1 MREPNWDEMRA
12 ELGALKSK
20 ELKATAKSV
29 GVTSAGKREN
39 VIDYIIRARKA
50 RYDRTN
56 GRR

>member
-12 ELGALKSK
+12 ELSALKIK
-20 ELKATAKSV
+20 ELKATAKSA

-50 RYDRTN
+50 HYDHRE
-56 GRR
+56 GR

>member
-1 MREPNWDEMRA
+1 MRKPNWDEMRA

-50 RYDRTN
+50 RYDRTK
-56 GRR
+56 GR

>member
-12 ELGALKSK
+12 ELSALKSK

-39 VIDYIIRARKA
+39 VIDYIIRARKV
-50 RYDRTN
+50 RYDRAK
-56 GRR
+56 GR